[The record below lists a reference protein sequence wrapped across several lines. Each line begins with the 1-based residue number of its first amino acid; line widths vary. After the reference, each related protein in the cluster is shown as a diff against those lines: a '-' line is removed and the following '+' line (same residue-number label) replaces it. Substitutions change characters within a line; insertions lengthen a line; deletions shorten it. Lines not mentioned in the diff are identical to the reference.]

1 MGREKKKKKQ
11 RDWWMILSKF
21 FENSEMV
28 SRLPIS
34 LITFIKYLIDD
45 LIHYRVIF
53 FYKPEYS

>member
-1 MGREKKKKKQ
+1 MGRDKKEKKQ
-11 RDWWMILSKF
+11 RYWWMILSKF

-28 SRLPIS
+28 SRRPIS
-34 LITFIKYLIDD
+34 LITFIKCLIDD

>member
-1 MGREKKKKKQ
+1 
-11 RDWWMILSKF
+11 MILSKF

-28 SRLPIS
+28 SRRPIS
-34 LITFIKYLIDD
+34 LITFIKCLIDD